1 MTYSAISPLAVGTF
15 HAAPRHARKAAAPAR
30 RTARVG
36 GGGGTILS
44 AAAARRDRLRAL
56 PVAGK
61 VTIARASHWPC
72 SDLVICPP
80 CWLSGLN
87 VRIPS
92 LKPGT
97 HYPYLRAVFTD
108 LNVITRL

>member
-15 HAAPRHARKAAAPAR
+15 HAAPRPKGGGGAPAR

-56 PVAGK
+56 
-61 VTIARASHWPC
+61 
-72 SDLVICPP
+72 
-80 CWLSGLN
+80 
-87 VRIPS
+87 VRHI
-92 LKPGT
+92 LKSKSVF
-97 HYPYLRAVFTD
+97 LRCFGPDCV
-108 LNVITRL
+108 